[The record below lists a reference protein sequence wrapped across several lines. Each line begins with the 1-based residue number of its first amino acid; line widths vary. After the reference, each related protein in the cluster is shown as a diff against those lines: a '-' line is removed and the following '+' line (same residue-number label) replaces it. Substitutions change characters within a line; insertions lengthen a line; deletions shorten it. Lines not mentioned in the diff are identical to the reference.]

1 MPKTLGYLIL
11 VPFVILHSSNVFANA
26 NSTCAAMINDGRA
39 NGATMDQCICMYETA
54 DDNVDEDIAV
64 LLFKAWREGVPV
76 MDEIAHQPRQRR
88 VEQQLT
94 ALKGAMQRQCPNL
107 PF

>member
-1 MPKTLGYLIL
+1 MPQTLRYLIL
-11 VPFVILHSSNVFANA
+11 VLFFILHSSHVVANA
-26 NSTCAAMINDGRA
+26 NSTWAAMINDGRA

-54 DDNVDEDIAV
+54 EDTLDEDIAV

-76 MDEIAHQPRQRR
+76 MDEIVQLPKQRR
-88 VEQQLT
+88 VERQLT